1 MTTKINDSNAT
12 HWSSCSVFNMMMFI
26 VAVCS
31 MVAMMT
37 SAIPSLCLLCRGT
50 RSQVAADWSLLEGKM
65 RIVRRNYDGDD
76 HDDDED
82 DDGGVHIT
90 MLVTI
95 LIGVMR
101 MSIYVTWKYDEDSF
115 RQENDNGGTIELN
128 AAEIYSKFTKQFI
141 EIAGPKKIQHNAMLQ
156 DVDKCDDDGDDDE

>member
-1 MTTKINDSNAT
+1 
-12 HWSSCSVFNMMMFI
+12 
-26 VAVCS
+26 
-31 MVAMMT
+31 
-37 SAIPSLCLLCRGT
+37 
-50 RSQVAADWSLLEGKM
+50 M

-90 MLVTI
+90 MLVTL

-141 EIAGPKKIQHNAMLQ
+141 EIHPHLQHIYTGHEKTRLWNVFFWSFLSKSKREWAL
-156 DVDKCDDDGDDDE
+156 